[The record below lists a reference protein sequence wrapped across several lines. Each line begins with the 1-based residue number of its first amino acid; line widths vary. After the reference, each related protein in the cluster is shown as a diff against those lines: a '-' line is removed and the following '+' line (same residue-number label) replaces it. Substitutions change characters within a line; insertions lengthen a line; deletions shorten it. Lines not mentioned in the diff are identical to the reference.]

1 MPKQGKN
8 IYLRKDGR
16 WEGRFIKNRIA
27 GKAHYGYVFGKSY
40 EEAERKLKVA
50 STENTTSNHIRETS
64 FAELSNEWILL
75 KTPQLKAS
83 SVAKYT
89 NMLDLYL
96 LPTFGDKSVS
106 VISRTDIMR
115 WSRELLTAGGVK
127 ANGLAPKTVN
137 SILSLMRNILEFA
150 SREKEASTADTKD
163 ISVKQ
168 PQKPM
173 RILSRVEQQRLSE
186 YLRENL
192 TPCNMGILL
201 CLYTGLRIGEICA
214 LLWEDILFEEQCLY
228 IHQTM
233 QRIQVKGNTEKK
245 TEVVIL
251 PPKSD
256 CSIRRIPIPD
266 EIRQLLLPIQKQDK
280 AFLLTGMVHSYME
293 PRNMENRF
301 KAVTR
306 ECDIH
311 DVNFHAL
318 RHTFATRCVELGFD
332 VKSLS
337 EILGHASVNITMN
350 RYVHPSME
358 LKQKNMNLLSEL
370 LNTK

>member
-1 MPKQGKN
+1 MTGGAKGK
-8 IYLRKDGR
+8 
-16 WEGRFIKNRIA
+16 
-27 GKAHYGYVFGKSY
+27 
-40 EEAERKLKVA
+40 
-50 STENTTSNHIRETS
+50 
-64 FAELSNEWILL
+64 
-75 KTPQLKAS
+75 
-83 SVAKYT
+83 
-89 NMLDLYL
+89 
-96 LPTFGDKSVS
+96 
-106 VISRTDIMR
+106 
-115 WSRELLTAGGVK
+115 
-127 ANGLAPKTVN
+127 GLAPKTVN
-137 SILSLMRNILEFA
+137 SILSLLRNILEFA
-150 SREKEASTADTKD
+150 AREKGIPIADTKD

-173 RILSRVEQQRLSE
+173 RILSRAEQQRLSE

-214 LLWEDILFEEQCLY
+214 LTWTDILIEEQCLY

-233 QRIQVKGNTEKK
+233 QRVQVEGNTEKK

-251 PPKSD
+251 PPKND

-266 EIRQLLLPIQKQDK
+266 EIKQLLLSTQKQNK
-280 AFLLTGMVHSYME
+280 AYLLTGMVHSYME

-301 KAVTR
+301 KSVTR
-306 ECDIH
+306 ECNIR

-370 LNTK
+370 LTTK